1 MHIEI
6 HYLPSIEY
14 MALIYAASEVQ
25 FEVYENFP
33 KQTFRNRT
41 RILGAN
47 GVETLTIP
55 VKHTSG
61 TKQLSKDVQIDYG
74 QDWIRRH
81 QGAIQAAYGNAPF
94 YEHFDP
100 FIQQIFAK
108 KLKYLVDL
116 NIHYF
121 NFLTKVLGKALP
133 NSMTEVFMGFETDSK
148 WNIIQPKE
156 MWDLR
161 PYYKLTPYRQC
172 FGQSFEPNL
181 SVLDLVMNH
190 GNESYDI
197 LMQSLNK

>member
-1 MHIEI
+1 MRIEI

-14 MALIYAASEVQ
+14 MALVYAASEVQ
-25 FEVYENFP
+25 FEVFENFP

-47 GVETLTIP
+47 GIETLTVPIL
-55 VKHTSG
+55 HASG
-61 TKQLSKDVQIDYG
+61 GKQLTKDVQIDYG

-81 QGAIQAAYGNAPF
+81 KGAIKAAYGNAPF
-94 YEHFDP
+94 YEHFEP

-108 KLKYLVDL
+108 KTKYLVDL

-121 NFLTKVLGKALP
+121 TFLTKVLGKTIPHSL
-133 NSMTEVFMGFETDSK
+133 TDTFAQDAVDSR
-148 WNIIQPKE
+148 WNQLLAKE
-156 MWDLR
+156 SWEER
-161 PYYKLTPYRQC
+161 SNYKVIPYRQC
-172 FGQSFEPNL
+172 FGDHFEPNL

>member
-1 MHIEI
+1 MRIEI

-14 MALIYAASEVQ
+14 MALVYAASEVQ
-25 FEVYENFP
+25 FEVFENFP

-47 GVETLTIP
+47 GIETLTVPIL
-55 VKHTSG
+55 HASG
-61 TKQLSKDVQIDYG
+61 GKQLTKDVQIDYG

-81 QGAIQAAYGNAPF
+81 KGAIKAAYGNAPF
-94 YEHFDP
+94 YEHFEP

-108 KLKYLVDL
+108 KTKYLVDL

-121 NFLTKVLGKALP
+121 MFLTKVLGKTIPHSL
-133 NSMTEVFMGFETDSK
+133 TDTFVLDVVDSK
-148 WNIIQPKE
+148 WNQIQAKE
-156 MWDLR
+156 SR
-161 PYYKLTPYRQC
+161 EERSNYKVTPYRQC
-172 FGQSFEPNL
+172 FGDHFEPNL

>member
-1 MHIEI
+1 MRIEI

-14 MALIYAASEVQ
+14 MALVYAAGEVQ
-25 FEVYENFP
+25 FEVYEHFS

-41 RILGAN
+41 CILGAN
-47 GVETLTIP
+47 GIETLTVPIL
-55 VKHTSG
+55 HASG
-61 TKQLSKDVQIDYG
+61 RKQLIKDVQIDYG

-81 QGAIQAAYGNAPF
+81 RGAIQAAYGNASF
-94 YEHFDP
+94 YEHFEP

-108 KLKYLVDL
+108 KSKYLVDL

-121 NFLTKVLGKALP
+121 NFLMKVIGKTIPYSL
-133 NSMTEVFMGFETDSK
+133 TDTFMEQAVDSK
-148 WNIIQPKE
+148 WNQIHAKE
-156 MWDLR
+156 SWQSR
-161 PYYKLTPYRQC
+161 TYYNVTPYRQC
-172 FGQSFEPNL
+172 FGTNFEPNL

>member
-1 MHIEI
+1 MRIEI

-14 MALIYAASEVQ
+14 MALAYAASEVQ
-25 FEVYENFP
+25 FEVFENFP

-55 VKHTSG
+55 IKHTSG
-61 TKQLSKDVQIDYG
+61 LKQLTRDVQIDYG

-81 QGAIQAAYGNAPF
+81 NGAMQAAYGNAPF

-108 KLKYLVDL
+108 KSKFLVDL
-116 NIHYF
+116 NIQYF
-121 NFLTKVLGKALP
+121 NFLTKVLGKTLP
-133 NSMTEVFMGFETDSK
+133 HSFTEVFSSDQSDSK
-148 WNIIQPKE
+148 WNQIQAKE
-156 MWDLR
+156 SWETR
-161 PYYKLTPYRQC
+161 NYYKVIPYRQC
-172 FGQSFEPNL
+172 FGDSFEPNL

>member
-14 MALIYAASEVQ
+14 MALAYANSVVQ
-25 FEVYENFP
+25 FEVFENFP

-61 TKQLSKDVQIDYG
+61 IRQLTKDVQIDYR
-74 QDWIRRH
+74 QDWMRRH
-81 QGAIQAAYGNAPF
+81 KGAIQAAYGNAPF

-108 KLKYLVDL
+108 KSKYLVDL

-133 NSMTEVFMGFETDSK
+133 YSLTEVFAHQEIDSK
-148 WNIIQPKE
+148 WNQIQTKQSWE
-156 MWDLR
+156 SR
-161 PYYKLTPYRQC
+161 PYYQVNAYRQC
-172 FGQSFEPNL
+172 FGNSFEPNL

>member
-1 MHIEI
+1 MRIEI

-14 MALIYAASEVQ
+14 MALAYAASEVQ
-25 FEVYENFP
+25 FEVFENFP

-61 TKQLSKDVQIDYG
+61 MKQLTKDVQIDYG

-81 QGAIQAAYGNAPF
+81 KGAIQAAYGNAPF

-108 KLKYLVDL
+108 KSKYLVDL

-121 NFLTKVLGKALP
+121 NFLTRVFGKALP
-133 NSMTEVFMGFETDSK
+133 HSLTKVFEEHEVDSK
-148 WNIIQPKE
+148 WNHIQTKE
-156 MWDLR
+156 SWESR
-161 PYYKLTPYRQC
+161 SYYKVNPYRQC
-172 FGQSFEPNL
+172 FGESFEPNL

>member
-14 MALIYAASEVQ
+14 MALAYADSGIQ
-25 FEVYENFP
+25 FEVFEHFP

-47 GVETLTIP
+47 GIETLTVPI
-55 VKHTSG
+55 VHRHGS
-61 TKQLSKDVQIDYG
+61 KQLTKDVQVDYS

-94 YEHFDP
+94 YEHFEP

-108 KLKYLVDL
+108 KSKFLVDL

-121 NFLTKVLGKALP
+121 NFLTKVLGKTLP
-133 NSMTEVFMGFETDSK
+133 HSFTEEFLNQGGVSK
-148 WNIIQPKE
+148 WNQLHAKE
-156 MWDLR
+156 NWDNRLN
-161 PYYKLTPYRQC
+161 YKNTPYRQC
-172 FGQSFEPNL
+172 FGSTFEPNL

>member
-1 MHIEI
+1 MHIEL

-14 MALIYAASEVQ
+14 MALIYAKSAVQ

-55 VKHTSG
+55 VKHASG
-61 TKQLSKDVQIDYG
+61 TKQLTKDVQIDYG

-121 NFLTKVLGKALP
+121 NFLTKVLGKAVP
-133 NSMTEVFMGFETDSK
+133 NSMTDVFMGLDTDSK
-148 WNIIQPKE
+148 WNIIQAKE
-156 MWDLR
+156 TWELR
-161 PYYKLTPYRQC
+161 PYYRLTPYRQC

>member
-14 MALIYAASEVQ
+14 MALAYANSAVQ
-25 FEVYENFP
+25 FEVFEHFP

-55 VKHTSG
+55 VKHSSG
-61 TKQLSKDVQIDYG
+61 IKQLTKDVQIDYG
-74 QDWIRRH
+74 QDWMRRH
-81 QGAIQAAYGNAPF
+81 KGAIQAAYGNAPF

-108 KLKYLVDL
+108 KSKYLVDL

-133 NSMTEVFMGFETDSK
+133 YSLTEVFADQEIDSK
-148 WNIIQPKE
+148 WNQIQTKQSWE
-156 MWDLR
+156 SR
-161 PYYKLTPYRQC
+161 PYYQVNAYRQC
-172 FGQSFEPNL
+172 FGDSFEPNL

-197 LMQSLNK
+197 LLQSLNK

>member
-1 MHIEI
+1 
-6 HYLPSIEY
+6 
-14 MALIYAASEVQ
+14 MALVYAASEVQ
-25 FEVYENFP
+25 FEVFENFP

-47 GVETLTIP
+47 GIETLTVPIL
-55 VKHTSG
+55 HASG
-61 TKQLSKDVQIDYG
+61 GKQLTKDVQIDYG

-81 QGAIQAAYGNAPF
+81 KGAIQAAYGNAPF
-94 YEHFDP
+94 YEHFEP

-108 KLKYLVDL
+108 KTKYLVDL

-121 NFLTKVLGKALP
+121 MFLTKVLGKTIPHSLTDTFALD
-133 NSMTEVFMGFETDSK
+133 VVDSK
-148 WNIIQPKE
+148 WNQIQAKE
-156 MWDLR
+156 SWEER
-161 PYYKLTPYRQC
+161 SNYKVTPYRQC
-172 FGQSFEPNL
+172 FGDHFEPNL

>member
-1 MHIEI
+1 MRIEI

-14 MALIYAASEVQ
+14 MALAYAASEVQ
-25 FEVYENFP
+25 FEVFENFP

-55 VKHTSG
+55 IKHTSG
-61 TKQLSKDVQIDYG
+61 LKQLTRDVQIDYG

-81 QGAIQAAYGNAPF
+81 NGAMQAAYGNAPF

-108 KLKYLVDL
+108 KSKFLVDL
-116 NIHYF
+116 NIQYF
-121 NFLTKVLGKALP
+121 NFLTKVLGKTLP
-133 NSMTEVFMGFETDSK
+133 LSFTEVFSSDHSDSK
-148 WNIIQPKE
+148 WNQIQAKE
-156 MWDLR
+156 SWESR
-161 PYYKLTPYRQC
+161 NYYKVIPYRQC
-172 FGQSFEPNL
+172 FGDSFEPNL